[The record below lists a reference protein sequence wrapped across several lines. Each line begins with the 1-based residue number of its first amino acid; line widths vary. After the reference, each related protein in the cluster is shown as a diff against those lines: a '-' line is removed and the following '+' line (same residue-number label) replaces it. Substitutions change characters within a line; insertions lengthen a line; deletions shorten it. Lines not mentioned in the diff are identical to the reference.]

1 MTRIALIFL
10 LTIALVSVAAA
21 NEIVIESEGD
31 QQYLTYIAG
40 STKNIAG
47 YNIQLNYSA
56 DTEIL
61 SVELSEP
68 YTGVSKIANG
78 AGWTRIIG
86 FTGGDAY
93 SARLAEF
100 TYAGVGNFSIIVYEL
115 YDSDLNDVAV
125 SNTFGTM
132 LDATGTPTPTI
143 PEYRPNTGYVSPTG
157 TTSGSRP
164 ITGESASLPVVPD
177 LTSVSSPEPTL
188 SVASSPSTAL
198 AEVGTPT
205 VTLSPAMTTQNVH
218 SETTPKSPFNTM
230 LVIYAIIIV
239 GICFANIRKH
249 I

>member
-1 MTRIALIFL
+1 MNRVTFIFL
-10 LTIALVSVAAA
+10 FTLALVSTAAA
-21 NEIVIESEGD
+21 NEIIIESEGG
-31 QQYLTYIAG
+31 QQYLTFSG
-40 STKNIAG
+40 SDSQKIAG

-56 DTEIL
+56 ATEIL

-100 TYAGVGNFSIIVYEL
+100 TYAGVGNFSIVVYEL

-205 VTLSPAMTTQNVH
+205 VTLSPAMARQNVH
-218 SETTPKSPFNTM
+218 CETTPKSPFNTV